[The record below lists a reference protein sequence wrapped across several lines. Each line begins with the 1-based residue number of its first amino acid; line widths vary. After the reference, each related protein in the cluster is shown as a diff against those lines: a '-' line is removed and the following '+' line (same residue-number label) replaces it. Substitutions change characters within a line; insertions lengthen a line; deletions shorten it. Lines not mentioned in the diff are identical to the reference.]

1 MLADVIGIIG
11 YSTRK
16 CYLYECHLP
25 KSKGQK
31 RMRSKTLTFPNR
43 TGQLLAARLDL
54 PVDGKPIAYALFA
67 HCFTCTKNLRAV
79 TNISRALTQEGFA
92 VLRFDFTGLGE
103 SEGDFADTNFSSN
116 VADLVAAANYLTE
129 TAAAPQLL
137 IGHSLGG
144 AAVLQAASQIPA
156 SEAVV
161 TIGAPANPLHVKQTF
176 QESVETIE
184 MTGEATVQLAGRSFR
199 IKKQFLDD
207 LEATK
212 MQSTIHNLKR
222 ALLVMHAP
230 LDNTVGI
237 DNAAEI
243 FAAAKHPK
251 SFVTLD
257 QADHLLMEPA
267 DSRYAGAMIAAWV
280 QKYITRT
287 NEATPL
293 PTQQEDRVVV
303 RTEESY
309 TSQVLANG
317 HGLLLDEPVA
327 LGGNNLGPTPY
338 DYLLAGLGGCT
349 GITLRMYA
357 DRKGWPLDA
366 VEVHLRH
373 AKIHAKDCAECESIE
388 GKVDQLERDVKLEG
402 ALTEEQR
409 ARLLEIAEKCPVH
422 RTLHNEIHVVT
433 RLLDS

>member
-1 MLADVIGIIG
+1 
-11 YSTRK
+11 
-16 CYLYECHLP
+16 
-25 KSKGQK
+25 
-31 RMRSKTLTFPNR
+31 MRSKTLTFPNA
-43 TGQLLAARLDL
+43 TGQQLAAQLDL
-54 PVDGKPIAYALFA
+54 PVDGKPMAYALFA

-116 VADLVAAANYLTE
+116 VADLVAAADYLAE

-144 AAVLQAASQIPA
+144 AAVLQAASQIPGA
-156 SEAVV
+156 QAVV
-161 TIGAPANPLHVKQTF
+161 TIGAPANPVHVKETF
-176 QESVETIE
+176 HESLETIE
-184 MTGEATVQLAGRSFR
+184 ANGEATVQLAGRPFR

-212 MQSTIHNLKR
+212 MQSTIRELKR

-257 QADHLLMEPA
+257 QADHLLMDPA
-267 DSRYAGAMIAAWV
+267 DSHYAGAMIAAWV
-280 QKYITRT
+280 QKYIARAEETT
-287 NEATPL
+287 TLSTP
-293 PTQQEDRVVV
+293 QQDQVVV

-317 HGLLLDEPVA
+317 HGLLLDEPLAV
-327 LGGNNLGPTPY
+327 GGNNLGPTPY

-373 AKIHAKDCAECESIE
+373 DKIHAQDCAECENSE
-388 GKVDQLERDVKLEG
+388 GKIDQIERELKLEG

-409 ARLLEIAEKCPVH
+409 TRLLEIAEKCPVH
-422 RTLHNEIHVVT
+422 RTLHSEIHVVT
-433 RLLDS
+433 NLVDA